1 MRFALLGD
9 HPDGVDMARALI
21 ASGRH
26 ELAALTALPPK
37 GRVVGE
43 EIPIRPGSPPTLA
56 TRHPPPATRHE
67 ILDLEEVLADP
78 VIEAVIVAG
87 RPADRPGQLRRSL
100 QSERHVLC
108 VHPADQ
114 TPDTAYE
121 AALIQGDTGMVLLPL
136 LTERLHP
143 AVTRLRG
150 WIQDPTGPLGKFLLI
165 EMERWSDGPVL
176 LEPETPGQKPSFP
189 GWDLLRSLGGEIAE
203 VAGYAAGEIVLPEE
217 PILIAGRFAP
227 GGLLQVSLLPDQP
240 EPRRRLLVLGSQG
253 RAELTFPLGWPGPA
267 QLRWR
272 DRGGEWHEEA
282 WDSWDP
288 WPALVQVF
296 EAAVAQAGTTPA
308 TSRKGPAWLSWQDA
322 VRCLELDDAARRSI
336 ERRRASTL
344 DYQEVSEEVGFK
356 GTMTLAGCGLIWIML
371 LLLIL
376 ARWVPALGWVILPL
390 LAVFLVLQLLR
401 WLLPRDPGDQGVD
414 TPRSP

>member
-26 ELAALTALPPK
+26 ELAALAGLPQPSA
-37 GRVVGE
+37 RL
-43 EIPIRPGSPPTLA
+43 PGSLA
-56 TRHPPPATRHE
+56 HSGLTAKTVG
-67 ILDLEEVLADP
+67 DLEEVLADP
-78 VIEAVIVAG
+78 EIKAVIVAG
-87 RPADRPGQLRRSL
+87 RAADRPGQLRRAL

-121 AALIQGDTGMVLLPL
+121 AALIQGDTHMVLLPL

-143 AVTRLRG
+143 AVTRLRS
-150 WIQDPTGPLGKFLLI
+150 WIQEPTSPLGKFLLLT
-165 EMERWSDGPVL
+165 MERWSDGPVL
-176 LEPETPGQKPSFP
+176 LEAETPGQKASFP

-203 VAGYAAGEIVLPEE
+203 VAGYAAGETVLPDE
-217 PILIAGRFAP
+217 PILFAGRFVS
-227 GGLLQVSLLPDQP
+227 GGLLQASLLPDQP

-282 WDSWDP
+282 WDAWDP
-288 WPALVQVF
+288 WPALVQIM

-308 TSRKGPAWLSWQDA
+308 AGRKGPAWLTWQDA

-371 LLLIL
+371 LLVIL

-390 LAVFLVLQLLR
+390 LAVFLVLQFLR
-401 WLLPRDPGDQGVD
+401 WLLPRDPGERGASA
-414 TPRSP
+414 P